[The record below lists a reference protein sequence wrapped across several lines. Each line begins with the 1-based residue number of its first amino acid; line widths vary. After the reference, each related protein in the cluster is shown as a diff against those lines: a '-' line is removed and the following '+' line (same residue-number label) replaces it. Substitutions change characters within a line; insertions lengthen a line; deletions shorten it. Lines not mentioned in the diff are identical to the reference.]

1 MAAERRGGGKDFTR
15 ATGVPGGR
23 GHALEGR
30 AWECAGMRRATIA
43 MRRSIMTTS
52 KWSIKGWKRRN
63 MVASCRGS
71 GVGEEPRDIRMIR
84 LCAVLSRL
92 SEIPTFP
99 FSTFRLSGPGRR
111 APCPVARAPALR
123 ALACDLASTLRVR
136 LVWASS
142 RAFRRVRF
150 AWRFRFSSDAW
161 PSPPVFD
168 ACRRRRFWATTPCGL
183 SLWALSLPGH
193 GHVGVGRLVALGCHG
208 SPQPDPR
215 VTPSRMNEPA

>member
-99 FSTFRLSGPGRR
+99 FSTFRLSGPALPAAVPRGPCS
-111 APCPVARAPALR
+111 APCARLRPCVDAPGPARVGVVAPRARFVAFDLHGDSDFRQTRGRLR
-123 ALACDLASTLRVR
+123 RFSTRVDDGGFGR
-136 LVWASS
+136 P
-142 RAFRRVRF
+142 RRV
-150 AWRFRFSSDAW
+150 
-161 PSPPVFD
+161 
-168 ACRRRRFWATTPCGL
+168 ACRCGPCRFPATGMWELGDLWLLGVMGVRNRTRASRRR
-183 SLWALSLPGH
+183 
-193 GHVGVGRLVALGCHG
+193 
-208 SPQPDPR
+208 
-215 VTPSRMNEPA
+215 E

>member
-99 FSTFRLSGPGRR
+99 FSTFRLGGPGRR
-111 APCPVARAPALR
+111 APWPGVQRSVR
-123 ALACDLASTLRVR
+123 SLATLRRRSGSGSCGRRRARFVAFDLHGDSDFRQTRGR
-136 LVWASS
+136 LRRFSTRVDDGGFG
-142 RAFRRVRF
+142 RPRRV
-150 AWRFRFSSDAW
+150 
-161 PSPPVFD
+161 
-168 ACRRRRFWATTPCGL
+168 ACRCGPCRFPATDMWELGDLWLLGVMGVRNRTRASRRR
-183 SLWALSLPGH
+183 
-193 GHVGVGRLVALGCHG
+193 
-208 SPQPDPR
+208 
-215 VTPSRMNEPA
+215 E

>member
-99 FSTFRLSGPGRR
+99 FSTFRLGGPGRR
-111 APCPVARAPALR
+111 APWPGAALR
-123 ALACDLASTLRVR
+123 ALACNLASTLRVR

-142 RAFRRVRF
+142 RARFVAFDLHGDSDFRQTRGRLRRFSTRVDDGGFGRPRRV
-150 AWRFRFSSDAW
+150 
-161 PSPPVFD
+161 
-168 ACRRRRFWATTPCGL
+168 ACRCGPCRFPATDMWELGDLWLLGVMGVRNRTRASRRR
-183 SLWALSLPGH
+183 
-193 GHVGVGRLVALGCHG
+193 
-208 SPQPDPR
+208 
-215 VTPSRMNEPA
+215 E